1 MSLPPASASAAPPPR
16 TRPEPSIP
24 DGGLTRRY
32 TGSGGDSTPS
42 APGASEANVAAAGGS
57 VAVVAAAPAEA
68 AGAAG
73 TAAALAFQQLWGVAT
88 RRFAAAPR
96 PAHTTALSLL
106 AAEPSSHLAPLLSWS
121 PSGDGG
127 GARMG
132 AASSQ
137 VPSAGARPSN
147 GCFCSSPAAAGVSG
161 PPQGWGA
168 SAAKV
173 MSRLSLL
180 SASLA
185 PSASDS
191 GSGSAPRSET
201 LSPTLSWCSLY
212 SSNFPGKLSN
222 LSSTLT
228 SSSSSFSSFFG
239 AFHSASC
246 AGTSSTLRTGTP
258 STSGT
263 GTATRSTTNEACS
276 GVLADS
282 SSSSSSSA
290 AISDTSVPM
299 LYLPTT
305 EALLVVSWHFGLK
318 APSDADSISISES
331 TASIEDGT
339 STSRSAMEAA

>member
-1 MSLPPASASAAPPPR
+1 MSPPPVSASAAPPPR

-32 TGSGGDSTPS
+32 TGSRGDSTPS
-42 APGASEANVAAAGGS
+42 APGASEANEAAAGGS

-73 TAAALAFQQLWGVAT
+73 KAAALAFQQLWGVAT

-96 PAHTTALSLL
+96 PAHTTALLLL
-106 AAEPSSHLAPLLSWS
+106 AADSSSHLAPLLSWS
-121 PSGDGG
+121 PSGEGG

-132 AASSQ
+132 AASSSQ

-161 PPQGWGA
+161 PPQGWAA

-185 PSASDS
+185 PSAADS

-201 LSPTLSWCSLY
+201 LSSTLSWCSLY
-212 SSNFPGKLSN
+212 SSNFPGELSN
-222 LSSTLT
+222 LSSTL
-228 SSSSSFSSFFG
+228 
-239 AFHSASC
+239 
-246 AGTSSTLRTGTP
+246 
-258 STSGT
+258 
-263 GTATRSTTNEACS
+263 
-276 GVLADS
+276 
-282 SSSSSSSA
+282 
-290 AISDTSVPM
+290 IS
-299 LYLPTT
+299 
-305 EALLVVSWHFGLK
+305 
-318 APSDADSISISES
+318 
-331 TASIEDGT
+331 
-339 STSRSAMEAA
+339 